1 MKKRLFLIF
10 LASVRVYISL
20 DRKADVALLTMRL
33 CIFALRP
40 MEGALKIDFCT
51 LIGYLITMS
60 DHHVKSNVDT
70 DSTFTVHYEYI
81 KQKS

>member
-1 MKKRLFLIF
+1 MFGCT
-10 LASVRVYISL
+10 YHL
-20 DRKADVALLTMRL
+20 DRKADVALLTVRL

-40 MEGALKIDFCT
+40 MEGALKIDLVDGCT